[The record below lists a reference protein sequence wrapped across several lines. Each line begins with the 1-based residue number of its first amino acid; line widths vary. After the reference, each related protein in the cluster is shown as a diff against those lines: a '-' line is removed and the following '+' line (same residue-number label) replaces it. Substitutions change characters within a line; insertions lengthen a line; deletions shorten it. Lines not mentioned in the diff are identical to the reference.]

1 MIVHL
6 CLAGIVTDYQL
17 NLWLKKNLESLNLEK
32 IKMPSEKLAEN
43 MLTNK
48 LKNKKKILLDW
59 VFLPTGII
67 LT

>member
-1 MIVHL
+1 MNLISYHPFLVL
-6 CLAGIVTDYQL
+6 ISIGRKAFTD
-17 NLWLKKNLESLNLEK
+17 NLNLEK

-43 MLTNK
+43 MLISK